1 MFDKI
6 KKWNYYKKTEV
17 IKKEVSVQKWI
28 KIKNIINNNIIQTKD
43 DKFIKIIKVYP
54 INYEL
59 KSELERNSILNS
71 FKVFLTHAILIYKF

>member
-1 MFDKI
+1 
-6 KKWNYYKKTEV
+6 V